1 MEVLRRLF
9 YKLKDRL
16 QTVEARITEL
26 GDALVYQGVID
37 CSANPNYPAGDAGDY
52 YKISVAGKI
61 GGASGLSV
69 IAGDVIICNTDGTTA
84 GTHAAKGEFWDHIP
98 KTEASEIPYD
108 IGFEYSGVPDADEL
122 RRHVAARPFTL
133 QSSGHVANAV
143 TGATAQTD
151 FLVKVNG
158 TLKATLRFAIAG
170 TTCTVVGGTETGVA
184 AGDVVSITAPASQD
198 ATLADVAITL
208 KGQQA

>member
-1 MEVLRRLF
+1 MGFAVSVNPAAIAAF
-9 YKLKDRL
+9 
-16 QTVEARITEL
+16 A
-26 GDALVYQGVID
+26 DALIYRGAID
-37 CSANPNYPAGDAGDY
+37 CSGNPNYPAGNAGDY
-52 YKISVAGKI
+52 YKVSVAGKI

-69 IAGDVIICNTDGTTA
+69 GVGDVLICNTDGTTA
-84 GTHAAKGEFWDHIP
+84 GTHAAKGAFWDHIP
-98 KTEASEIPYD
+98 KTEAAEIPYD

-133 QSSGHVANAV
+133 QSSGHVANAI

-170 TTCTVVGGTETGVA
+170 TTCTIVGGTETSIA
-184 AGDVVSITAPASQD
+184 AGDVVTITAPASPD
-198 ATLADVAITL
+198 ATLADVAFTL
-208 KGQQA
+208 KGQGL